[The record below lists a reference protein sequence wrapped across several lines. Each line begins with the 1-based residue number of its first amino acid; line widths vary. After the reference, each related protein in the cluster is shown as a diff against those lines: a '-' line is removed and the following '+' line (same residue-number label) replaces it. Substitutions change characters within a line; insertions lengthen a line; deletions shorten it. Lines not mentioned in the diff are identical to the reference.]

1 MKWCV
6 VRGLQVVEIDQRT
19 ARLELLAES
28 SIVVEVAYLMA
39 WVAMERQTELVPS

>member
-1 MKWCV
+1 MVCGQ
-6 VRGLQVVEIDQRT
+6 RFTSSGDQRT